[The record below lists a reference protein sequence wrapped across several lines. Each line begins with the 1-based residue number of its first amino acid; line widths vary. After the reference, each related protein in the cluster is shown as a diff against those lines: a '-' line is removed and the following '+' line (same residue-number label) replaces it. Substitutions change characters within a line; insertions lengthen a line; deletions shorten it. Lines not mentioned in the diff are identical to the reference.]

1 VFGNGKIGVLSS
13 VNSDK
18 NTVAKLVLNL
28 SKREVTWRDSKGK
41 VKSAYLIRNNK
52 INISNADF
60 IELINYELG
69 NYYYKHM
76 KNIQSDWVT
85 LLNYLGVVVSDSTP
99 IHTLLNEFNNLYNT
113 NHAENET

>member
-1 VFGNGKIGVLSS
+1 

-28 SKREVTWRDSKGK
+28 NQKKITWINSKGERVSK
-41 VKSAYLIRNNK
+41 ELIRNNK
-52 INISNADF
+52 INITNQEF

-76 KNIQSDWVT
+76 KNV
-85 LLNYLGVVVSDSTP
+85 
-99 IHTLLNEFNNLYNT
+99 
-113 NHAENET
+113 